1 MNINVKLNNRF
12 LPDEYTLHS
21 SNNNKKQDMP
31 IKSFPIEINDTPKK
45 TKSLSLILLDDDSIP
60 VCGFTYIHWVMA
72 NIDPKT
78 TLIPADQS
86 QKEIISATKGK
97 NSLAGKLV
105 NITDKS
111 LNEHYLGPK
120 PPAGIHDYQL
130 EIIALDKKLDL
141 ENGFWLNEMKHKMQ
155 GHIIE
160 SAKITLP
167 TKH

>member
-12 LPDEYTLHS
+12 LPDEYTLHGDI
-21 SNNNKKQDMP
+21 NDKKQDMP
-31 IKSFPIEINDTPKK
+31 IKSFPIEISNVPPK

-72 NIDPKT
+72 NIDPT
-78 TLIPADQS
+78 TKLIPEDQS
-86 QKEIISATKGK
+86 QKEKIPATKGK

-120 PPAGIHDYQL
+120 PPSGTHDYQL
-130 EIIALDKKLDL
+130 EIIALDKKLNLND
-141 ENGFWLNEMKHKMQ
+141 GFWLNEMKHQMKD
-155 GHIIE
+155 HIIE
-160 SAKITLP
+160 SAKLTLP